1 MGMFDTVLVA
11 EALLQE
17 AVKGTD
23 ITLNSFE
30 GYCNFQTK
38 DLDNFLTTFFIQAD
52 GSFVWEKRE
61 YTYVEPEFTSTRKW
75 NYGGTLKEVSEPVLV
90 EDTRTAYIEFYDAF
104 NTEEERLFV
113 TFKAHVKNGKLAE
126 PITLLSVERA
136 NLKEEAENT
145 KKVREQW
152 ERVEATWE
160 WQLATFIS
168 NFRWKVQRFFTPF
181 SRRLDTLEKDLRDK
195 ARALNNLP

>member
-1 MGMFDTVLVA
+1 MFDTVLVA
-11 EALLQE
+11 ESLLQE
-17 AVKGTD
+17 AVKDTD
-23 ITLNSFE
+23 IVLDTFE

-52 GSFVWEKRE
+52 GTFVWEKRE
-61 YTYVEPEFTSTRKW
+61 YTYVEPEFTSTKKW

-126 PITLLSVERA
+126 PIALVSVERA
-136 NLKEEAENT
+136 NLKKEAEEF
-145 KKVREQW
+145 KKSREQW
-152 ERVEATWE
+152 NRVEATWE
-160 WQLATFIS
+160 WQLASFIS
-168 NFRWKVQRFFTPF
+168 EVRWKVHRLFVPFT
-181 SRRLDTLEKDLRDK
+181 RRLDAIEKDLRDK
-195 ARALNNLP
+195 ARAMNNLP

>member
-11 EALLQE
+11 QSLIVE
-17 AVKGTD
+17 AVKDTD
-23 ITLNSFE
+23 IVLEPFD

-38 DLDNFLTTFFIQAD
+38 DLDNFLTTFFIQED

-75 NYGGTLKEVSEPVLV
+75 NFGGTLKQVSEPELI
-90 EDTRTAYIEFYDAF
+90 EDTRTAYIEFYDSF

-126 PITLLSVERA
+126 PITLVSVDRA
-136 NLKEEAENT
+136 NLKEEAEKT

-152 ERVEATWE
+152 ARTEETWQ

-168 NFRWKVQRFFTPF
+168 NVRWKVQRFFNPF
-181 SRRLDTLEKDLRDK
+181 GRKLDTIEKNLRDQ
-195 ARALNNLP
+195 ARAQNDLP